1 MLGTKQHGLTPLRV
15 ADPLVDAA
23 VLEEARR
30 DAQRLVVDDPGLSKP
45 EHERLRRMVLVRYG
59 QVLDLGI
66 VG

>member
-1 MLGTKQHGLTPLRV
+1 M

-23 VLEEARR
+23 VLEEARY
-30 DAQRLVVDDPGLSKP
+30 DAQRLVADDPGLAKP

-59 QVLDLGI
+59 QVLDLGN